1 MAATNLGARHPAAPS
16 HPHALRPRLMG
27 AAVHSALITLMA
39 AAVLPAHAEQAQA
52 QAAAAASAPAL
63 GEIVVQ
69 AKRDEAASTRNGT
82 TTVIK
87 AEQLEQNNAIDM
99 AKIARYSPL
108 ISVPA
113 AASGGANVWD
123 SAGNTGINIRGV
135 EGNRVSLEVDG
146 IALPDAA
153 PRPESTSMN
162 SFGIGRDYFDPE
174 MFHYVS
180 IGSGASPAGSGTPGL
195 GGAVSF
201 VTKSPEMYLDDTRKV
216 YADYKFGYASEQA
229 SRMHA
234 VTAATALGEHLQALI
249 VAVHRDGAETKT
261 EGNAVPN
268 PDDWSSDAVLAK
280 LNWKLARDQEL
291 RFTVDHYKAEHD
303 RVYNNKVGALYPAGA
318 TQNSNTERTRYSV
331 EHRYTPADNL
341 LFDKLETKLYKQT
354 ASVEDDTNANYV
366 TGGQPYIRN
375 ITTGYFSDSKG
386 IAFDAVKQLN
396 PSTVI
401 GYGVLYEELESR
413 RPWIEDRTV
422 VRTGAHQITMKNR
435 MADMDTDKLAAYV
448 RGEFGFNL
456 AGHQATLTP
465 GLRAERRKLTP
476 QNLQN
481 YVIAVPS
488 AAREIREDKD
498 TFVTPSLNFSVELT
512 PQLSTYAQYTRGTR
526 LPSAAERTGTYDS
539 FSYTG
544 AGNGYAVLG
553 NPDLK
558 KETSNAFE
566 VGLKGAPTPGVE
578 LSLSLFHT
586 SYDNFIEYAAQPAD
600 PVNYPTITQGLFRPE
615 NVGKARI
622 RGGEVSSRFALGQ
635 WWQPMRGY
643 SVALAGGISRGT
655 AENKDSGKKA
665 ELASV
670 QPYKANATFA
680 YDDPAKRGGG
690 AFIVSTVRGKR
701 ATADVFTGAT
711 TGMFA
716 VPGYTVMDLTAYWHI
731 NKHATVSGGLYNL
744 ADRKYWDYASSRSLV
759 AGTTAATLAD
769 IERQARPG
777 RNFAVNLK
785 VIY

>member
-1 MAATNLGARHPAAPS
+1 MAATSTRAPHPGAPTSPQS
-16 HPHALRPRLMG
+16 PRPRLLGLAATLLG
-27 AAVHSALITLMA
+27 ATLA
-39 AAVLPAHAEQAQA
+39 PAHAQQAQTA
-52 QAAAAASAPAL
+52 TANAPAL

-69 AKRDEAASTRNGT
+69 AKRDDAASTRNGS
-82 TTVIK
+82 TTVLK
-87 AEQLEQNNAIDM
+87 AEQLEQNNAIDL
-99 AKIARYSPL
+99 AKVGRYSPL

-135 EGNRVSLEVDG
+135 EGNRVSLEIDG

-162 SFGIGRDYFDPE
+162 AFGIGRDYIDPE

-180 IGSGASPAGSGTPGL
+180 IGAGASPAGGGTPGL

-201 VTKSPEMYLDDTRKV
+201 VTKSPELYLDGTRKL

-229 SRMHA
+229 SRLHA
-234 VTAATALGEHLQALI
+234 VTAAAALGEHLQALI
-249 VAVHRDGAETKT
+249 VAAHRDGAETKT
-261 EGNAVPN
+261 EGDATPN

-291 RFTVDHYKAEHD
+291 RITIDHYQAEHD
-303 RVYNNKVGALYPAGA
+303 RVYNNKVGALYPQGA
-318 TQNSNTERTRYSV
+318 TQNSRTERTRYSV
-331 EHRYTPADNL
+331 EHRYTPASGA

-354 ASVEDDTNANYV
+354 ASVEDHTHADYV
-366 TGGQPYIRN
+366 SGGQPYIRN
-375 ITTGYFSDSKG
+375 IGTGYFNDSRG
-386 IAFDAVKQLN
+386 LAFDAVKQLT
-396 PSTVI
+396 PSTML

-413 RPWIEDRTV
+413 RPWREDRTV

-465 GLRAERRKLTP
+465 GLRAERRKLTQ

-481 YVIAVPS
+481 YVIAVPG
-488 AAREIREDKD
+488 AAREIRQDKD
-498 TFVTPSLNFSVELT
+498 SFVTPSLNFSVELT
-512 PQLSTYAQYTRGTR
+512 PQLSTYVQYTRGTR

-553 NPDLK
+553 NPGLK

-578 LSLSLFHT
+578 LGFSLFHT

-615 NVGKARI
+615 NVGKAKI
-622 RGGEVSSRFALGQ
+622 RGGEVSGRFALGQ
-635 WWQPMRGY
+635 WWRPMTGY
-643 SVALAGGISRGT
+643 SVALAAGMSRGT
-655 AENKDSGKKA
+655 AENKDGGKKA

-670 QPYKANATFA
+670 QPYKANATFG

-690 AFIVSTVRGKR
+690 AFIVSIVRGKR
-701 ATADVFTGAT
+701 ATADVFSGAT
-711 TGMFA
+711 TSLFA
-716 VPGYTVMDLTAYWHI
+716 VPGYTVMDLTAYWHLTR
-731 NKHATVSGGLYNL
+731 HATVSGGLYNL
-744 ADRKYWDYASSRSLV
+744 ADRKYWDYASARSLV

-777 RNFAVNLK
+777 RNVAVNLR

>member
-1 MAATNLGARHPAAPS
+1 MAAITTGARHPAAPT
-16 HPHALRPRLMG
+16 HPHPLRPRLMG
-27 AAVHSALITLMA
+27 VAVRSATVALMA
-39 AAVLPAHAEQAQA
+39 ALLPAHAQQAQA
-52 QAAAAASAPAL
+52 TAASAPAL

-69 AKRDEAASTRNGT
+69 AKRDDAASTRNGT
-82 TTVIK
+82 TTVIG
-87 AEQLEQNNAIDM
+87 AGQLEQNNAIDM

-162 SFGIGRDYFDPE
+162 SFGIGRDYTDPE
-174 MFHYVS
+174 TFHYIS
-180 IGSGASPAGSGTPGL
+180 IGSGASPAGGGTPGL

-201 VTKSPEMYLDDTRKV
+201 VTKSPEMYLDGTRKR

-229 SRMHA
+229 SRVHA
-234 VTAATALGEHLQALI
+234 VTAAAALGDNLQALV

-261 EGNAVPN
+261 EGDAVPN

-280 LNWKLARDQEL
+280 LNWKLNRDQQL
-291 RFTVDHYKAEHD
+291 RFTIDHYQAEHD
-303 RVYNNKVGALYPAGA
+303 RVYNNKVGTLYPAGA

-331 EHRYTPADNL
+331 EHRYTPANGL
-341 LFDKLETKLYKQT
+341 LFDKLETKLYKQN
-354 ASVEDDTNANYV
+354 ASVEDDTNADYV
-366 TGGQPYIRN
+366 SGGQPYIRN
-375 ITTGYFSDSKG
+375 ITTGYFNDSKG
-386 IAFDAVKQLN
+386 ISLDAVKQLN
-396 PSTVI
+396 PSTVL
-401 GYGVLYEELESR
+401 GYGVLYEEVDSR
-413 RPWIEDRTV
+413 RPWLEDRTV
-422 VRTGAHQITMKNR
+422 VRTGAHQIAMKNR

-456 AGHQATLTP
+456 ADHQATLTP

-476 QNLQN
+476 KNLQN

-488 AAREIREDKD
+488 VAREIREDKD

-544 AGNGYAVLG
+544 VGNGYAVLG
-553 NPDLK
+553 NADLK

-566 VGLKGAPTPGVE
+566 VGLKGAPIPGVE
-578 LSLSLFHT
+578 LSFSLFHT

-600 PVNYPTITQGLFRPE
+600 PVTYPTITQGLFRPE
-615 NVGKARI
+615 NVGKASI

-643 SVALAGGISRGT
+643 SLALAGGISRGT
-655 AENKDSGKKA
+655 AENKDSGKKS

-680 YDDPAKRGGG
+680 YDDAAKRGGG

-701 ATADVFTGAT
+701 ATADVFTNAT
-711 TGMFA
+711 AGMFA
-716 VPGYTVMDLTAYWHI
+716 VPGYTVMDLTAYWNI
-731 NKHATVSGGLYNL
+731 NQHATVSGGLYNL

-769 IERQARPG
+769 IERQARAG
-777 RNFAVNLK
+777 RNFAVNLR